1 MSRPLSDYWAC
12 QRGAYDHT
20 PRWGH
25 DDLIIA
31 LCAMVGARWI
41 VELGSGDGNATA
53 KFIEYLQQREARG
66 PELGLLWSID
76 KGETIAKANLEHH
89 PQVSFIISDSVAQA
103 AEFSRLGRADT
114 TIDVLYCDSDHSRQH
129 VLNELNAWVPRF
141 KPKLVLIDDTLDP
154 NGEFGSPLEA
164 AIDFCN
170 ANPGWDW
177 WNIPIHT
184 GLCILKPLSGVSGRP

>member
-1 MSRPLSDYWAC
+1 MSRPLADYWAC

-31 LCAMVGARWI
+31 LCALVDARWI

-53 KFIEYLQQREARG
+53 KFIEYVQQH
-66 PELGLLWSID
+66 PD
-76 KGETIAKANLEHH
+76 KGRVWSVDKGATVAKANLSHH
-89 PQVSFIISDSVAQA
+89 QEATFVIADTV
-103 AEFSRLGRADT
+103 EFAGRAWRDGA
-114 TIDVLYCDSDHSRQH
+114 IDVLYCDSDHSRQH

-154 NGEFGSPLEA
+154 NAGFGSPYEA
-164 AIDFCN
+164 ALDFVA
-170 ANPGWDW
+170 ANPGWRV

-184 GLCILKPLSGVSGRP
+184 GLTILVPPSSPRGGAHG